1 MKELKIQEA
10 AAIKVYNE
18 GSDGDKQLLQRLFPD
33 LNFNPN
39 IMDQVK
45 SFPDACEI
53 LGLIPSDIVSAEDT
67 TDEAAYKKLKVI
79 AKALN
84 EGWAPDWDNSNQ
96 YKYYPYFKLQGGFSF
111 DDYGCHC
118 TSSRVGS
125 RLCFKSREL
134 AEYAGKTFTDLYKS
148 YFVIE

>member
-10 AAIKVYNE
+10 AAIKAYKE
-18 GSDGDKQLLQRLFPD
+18 GSDDNKQLLQRLFPD

-39 IMDQVK
+39 IMERVI
-45 SFPDACEI
+45 SFPDACEV
-53 LGLIPSDIVSAEDT
+53 LGIMPSDIVNAEDT
-67 TDEAAYKKLKVI
+67 ADEAAYKKLKII

-84 EGWAPDWDNSNQ
+84 EGWAPDWNNANQ

-111 DDYGCHC
+111 RAFGC
-118 TSSRVGS
+118 SYALSFVGS

-148 YFVIE
+148 YFVIV